1 MGSFEAR
8 GKAME
13 PQVPQHSF
21 LRVEHRGSRV
31 TVRILQAQPSQAVT
45 APRLSSLACNC
56 KEQRQTRRH
65 KGRATQAAPT
75 AETTDRIP
83 TITTSKTSRARTAQ
97 FDPLLVKTNPYERSL
112 ASRCI
117 HRMTSTA
124 ATQEDLLVSLEALI
138 MIMIIMIPP

>member
-1 MGSFEAR
+1 
-8 GKAME
+8 ME
-13 PQVPQHSF
+13 LQVPQHSF

-124 ATQEDLLVSLEALI
+124 ATQEDLLVSLETLI

>member
-13 PQVPQHSF
+13 LQVPQHSF

-31 TVRILQAQPSQAVT
+31 TVRILQAQPSRAVT

-138 MIMIIMIPP
+138 MIMMIPP